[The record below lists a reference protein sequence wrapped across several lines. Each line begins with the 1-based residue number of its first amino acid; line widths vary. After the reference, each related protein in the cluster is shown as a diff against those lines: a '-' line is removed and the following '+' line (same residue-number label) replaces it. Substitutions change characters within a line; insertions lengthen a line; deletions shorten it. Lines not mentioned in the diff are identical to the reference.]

1 MNIWYIL
8 YIKLIFVSLYEQL
21 ETIVWFYYYV
31 KLSLCI
37 NFYILKALIK
47 LVIIFLA
54 FKNILNLINLSLF
67 LKYKNWYYNYK
78 TSKIRKVPIRKA
90 LKKKKKNTYY
100 LMFLIP
106 IKQRFLL
113 KGSSF
118 LPTSQWP
125 LPHFLINK

>member
-54 FKNILNLINLSLF
+54 SKNILNLINLSLF
-67 LKYKNWYYNYK
+67 LKYKKWDWNYK
-78 TSKIRKVPIRKA
+78 TYKIRKVSIRKA
-90 LKKKKKNTYY
+90 LKKKKKNLLPDVPYSNKTKVPIK
-100 LMFLIP
+100 MFLIP
-106 IKQRFLL
+106 
-113 KGSSF
+113 S
-118 LPTSQWP
+118 
-125 LPHFLINK
+125 HFPMTTTPPF